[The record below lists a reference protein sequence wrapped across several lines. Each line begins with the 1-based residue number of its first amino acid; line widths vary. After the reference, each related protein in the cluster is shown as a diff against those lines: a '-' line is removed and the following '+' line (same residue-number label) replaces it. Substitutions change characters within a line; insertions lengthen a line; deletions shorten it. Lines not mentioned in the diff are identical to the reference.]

1 MAGDPASPVR
11 QDAVPDQRRLEALVS
26 AILDEARAQGASTAE
41 AGVSVDSGLSV
52 SVRMGDVETVEY
64 HRDHGLGVTVY
75 FGRRKRSASSSD
87 LGTQAVKETVRAA
100 CAIARFTAEDD
111 CAGLA
116 DPDLMATEIP
126 DLDLCH
132 PWDLTAER
140 AIEIALECE
149 AAARDADARII
160 NSEGAGVTTHQ
171 GLRVYGNSH
180 GFVGGF
186 NETRHSIS
194 CAVVGQDGQGMQRD
208 YWYTMARDRH
218 ALEASTEV
226 GRRAAQRTVRRL
238 GTRRLKTRQAPVIFA
253 AEVATGLFSHLVS
266 AIRGSNLYRR
276 ASFLLDHLGR
286 PVFPAHVR
294 VHEQP
299 HLKGALGSAAFD
311 AEGVATRA
319 RDIVG
324 AGVLQGYV
332 LDSYS
337 ARKLGMRST
346 GNAGGVHNLTIEPGA
361 YDAAGLLRE
370 MGAGLLVTELMGFG
384 INMVTGDYS
393 RGAAGFWVEGGEI
406 QYPVEEITIAGNLRD
421 MFRHLAAV
429 GTDVD
434 TRGNVRTGSVLIEN
448 MTIAGE

>member
-1 MAGDPASPVR
+1 MAGGTVPSV
-11 QDAVPDQRRLEALVS
+11 QQGAVPDQIRLEALVS
-26 AILDEARAQGASTAE
+26 AILDEARAQGASAAE
-41 AGVSVDSGLSV
+41 AGVSVASGLSV

-64 HRDHGLGVTVY
+64 HRDHGLDVTVY
-75 FGRRKRSASSSD
+75 FGRRKGSASSSD

-116 DPDLMATEIP
+116 DPDLMATDIP

-132 PWDLTAER
+132 PWDLTAEC
-140 AIEIALECE
+140 AIETALECE
-149 AAARDADARII
+149 AAARDSDARIV

-171 GLRVYGNSH
+171 GLRVYGNTH

-186 NETRHSIS
+186 SETRHSIS
-194 CAVVGQDGQGMQRD
+194 CAVIGQDGQGMQRD
-208 YWYTMARDRH
+208 YWYTVARDRH
-218 ALEASTEV
+218 ALEASAEV
-226 GRRAAQRTVRRL
+226 GRRAAQRTLRRL
-238 GTRRLKTRQAPVIFA
+238 DPRRLKTRQAPVIFA
-253 AEVATGLFSHLVS
+253 AEVATGLFSHFVS

-276 ASFLLDHLGR
+276 ASFLVDRLGQ

-346 GNAGGVHNLTIEPGA
+346 GNAGGVHNLTVDPGA
-361 YDAAGLLRE
+361 HDAAGLLRE
-370 MGAGLLVTELMGFG
+370 MGSGLLVTELMGFG

-406 QYPVEEITIAGNLRD
+406 QYPVEEITIAGNLSD
-421 MFRHLAAV
+421 MFRHLVAV

-434 TRGNVRTGSVLIEN
+434 TRGNVRTGSVLIEG